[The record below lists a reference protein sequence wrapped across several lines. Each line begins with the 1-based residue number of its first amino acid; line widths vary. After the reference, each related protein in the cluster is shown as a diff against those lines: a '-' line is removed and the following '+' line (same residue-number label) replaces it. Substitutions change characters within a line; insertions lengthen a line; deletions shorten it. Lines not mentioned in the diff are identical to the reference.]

1 MKHAITDKQIEEAIR
16 KNGGWLT
23 FAAKAVDLSYR
34 QILRRVAQSERLQKV
49 RDEVRERYLD
59 IAESALITAVRGG
72 EAWAVCFYLKCKGKG
87 RGYIERESVVASD
100 VRPPVETL
108 SDDQLREIALGGA
121 EDQQA

>member
-59 IAESALITAVRGG
+59 IAESALITAVRRG

-108 SDDQLREIALGGA
+108 SDDQLKEIALGGA

>member
-16 KNGGWLT
+16 KTGGWLT
-23 FAAKAVDLSYR
+23 FTAKAVDLSYR

-49 RDEVRERYLD
+49 RDEVREMYLD
-59 IAESALITAVRGG
+59 IAETALIKAVRGG

-87 RGYIERESVVASD
+87 RGYIERESGAASD

-108 SDDQLREIALGGA
+108 SDDQLKEIALGGA